1 MTKRSRRFFWLRL
14 IFNLNFRNG
23 ARNATYYQMG
33 YKQGVLDQR
42 NNRVAKDIMNES

>member
-14 IFNLNFRNG
+14 IFNPAFRRG
-23 ARNATYYQMG
+23 AKNTTYYQMG

-42 NNRVAKDIMNES
+42 NGRADKEIG